1 MLAAVSV
8 QCVDNK
14 HRTEQRNGVV
24 QCSTQQREYVKSM
37 SNITVTLH
45 PYVSPASSSKKI
57 TFLLDEKPEPS
68 PQPPANTTAKSSTA
82 VTASSQPLS
91 TKPHTTSVLH
101 VQIPPRPT
109 FCNLNALVYKLWGCW
124 AQCAVEPPP
133 DLRTANEKT
142 YRVTKAI
149 GHDNGSLE
157 WGHSAIVS
165 HFLPS
170 LTEIRSS
177 NGVPLC
183 RASLAF
189 DKKRKES
196 KIPLKNGVLLHLFGL
211 EPHAMLKT
219 RQKEMENIMKK
230 QEIARKKGK
239 TVKIAKRSTAMVV
252 AATAPSTT
260 GSTTKTGTKKLTR
273 KQRWAA
279 STAQKKQIMIN
290 KQKEEEANEEDQ
302 ELLLLQAIMG
312 GMFTLTVQ
320 FVVGGQT
327 VSIGPVSIR
336 HVVADVAVLLERQT
350 GIQIKHQRLMFHGVL
365 LNLHSMLGDI
375 GIKNTS
381 INDVFFLTV
390 VDAHDFVEE
399 EEDNTQEKQ
408 ELVER

>member
-1 MLAAVSV
+1 
-8 QCVDNK
+8 
-14 HRTEQRNGVV
+14 
-24 QCSTQQREYVKSM
+24 M

-57 TFLLDEKPEPS
+57 TFLLDEKTEPS
-68 PQPPANTTAKSSTA
+68 PQPPANTAPSSAA
-82 VTASSQPLS
+82 VTASSQQPLS
-91 TKPHTTSVLH
+91 TKPPTTSVLH
-101 VQIPPRPT
+101 VQISPRPT

-133 DLRTANEKT
+133 DLRTANEKR
-142 YRVTKAI
+142 YQVTKAI

-157 WGHSAIVS
+157 WGHSTMVS

-196 KIPLKNGVLLHLFGL
+196 KIPLKNGVLLHVFGL
-211 EPHAMLKT
+211 EPHAMLKA

-239 TVKIAKRSTAMVV
+239 TAKIAKRSTAMVV

-260 GSTTKTGTKKLTR
+260 GSTTKTGTKTGTKKLTR
-273 KQRWAA
+273 KQKWAA
-279 STAQKKQIMIN
+279 STALKKQIMIN
-290 KQKEEEANEEDQ
+290 KQKEEEANEEDE

-312 GMFTLTVQ
+312 GMFTLTIQ
-320 FVVGGQT
+320 FVVGGHR

-375 GIKNTS
+375 GVKNTPM
-381 INDVFFLTV
+381 NDVFFLTV

-399 EEDNTQEKQ
+399 EEDN
-408 ELVER
+408 